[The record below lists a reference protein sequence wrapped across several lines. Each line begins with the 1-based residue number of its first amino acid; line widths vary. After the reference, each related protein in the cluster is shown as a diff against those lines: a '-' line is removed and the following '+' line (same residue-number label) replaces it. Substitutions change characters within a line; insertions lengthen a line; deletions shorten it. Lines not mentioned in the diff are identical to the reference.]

1 MPNIKGNEILNN
13 HRPISSYLR
22 NINTDTN
29 KKDLIEDSK
38 YLNSN
43 EKNKQENNNYA
54 NFSNN
59 NQNNYNSPQ
68 NQNLDH
74 KEIME
79 RFNNFIIKNKLTKE
93 DFIES
98 EDIFVSK
105 EDFKDLF
112 KRIRFEITKDELN
125 FLFSYNNSYSSNDF
139 IRMKSFLEFYQLD
152 WVYFQTEKIQNE
164 FNMKKIDEEFKNLHG
179 EILDIIRKDMIQSER
194 NDINKSKFKKNPK
207 IKKNK
212 CKEKSKLTNLQNL
225 FNDKNKNFN
234 VNKNNGNFNK
244 NINKITEGINFFKF

>member
-1 MPNIKGNEILNN
+1 
-13 HRPISSYLR
+13 
-22 NINTDTN
+22 
-29 KKDLIEDSK
+29 
-38 YLNSN
+38 
-43 EKNKQENNNYA
+43 
-54 NFSNN
+54 
-59 NQNNYNSPQ
+59 
-68 NQNLDH
+68 
-74 KEIME
+74 
-79 RFNNFIIKNKLTKE
+79 
-93 DFIES
+93 
-98 EDIFVSK
+98 
-105 EDFKDLF
+105 
-112 KRIRFEITKDELN
+112 
-125 FLFSYNNSYSSNDF
+125 
-139 IRMKSFLEFYQLD
+139 MKSFLEFYQLD